1 MVSRIHVVKKEEI
14 AVNIPMFCFQCE
26 QAVCKAVCLV
36 HAISRDEETGAIAIN
51 QDTCIGCKVC
61 LMACPFGAIGQ
72 EPETR
77 VMIKCD
83 LCGGEPKCVRWCPN
97 EAIQY
102 EEAQVAVSTK
112 QRRIVEEYI
121 VNSLLGARK
130 ELSSTSEE

>member
-1 MVSRIHVVKKEEI
+1 
-14 AVNIPMFCFQCE
+14 
-26 QAVCKAVCLV
+26 
-36 HAISRDEETGAIAIN
+36 
-51 QDTCIGCKVC
+51 
-61 LMACPFGAIGQ
+61 MACPFGAIGQ

-77 VMIKCD
+77 KMIKCD

-102 EEAQVAVSTK
+102 EDAQVAVSTK